1 MSRFL
6 VRRRGSVTN
15 TRSVAPR
22 VLDDVVEGAVNFRDL
37 GGYHTAD
44 GLVVRSGLV
53 YRSGMMHTITPAGLV
68 TLREALGIRTVVDL
82 RNAQELDAD
91 GTSPFEDYGVEWRNA
106 PIGGETVTTPEE
118 RRERVREYVANT
130 VDWCDAY
137 VRMTERNPAAF
148 RDLFEAMA
156 NAASTPLVFHCSGGR
171 DRTGVGAALLFSSL
185 GVDDETIARDY
196 ALTGDL
202 LQPHVDRFRRQME
215 AVGMTHESWAR
226 LLETSADAMRRFL
239 AWLREEHGG
248 AESYLRATGVPG
260 PVFDAARRHLLQ
272 LP

>member
-1 MSRFL
+1 M
-6 VRRRGSVTN
+6 TN

-22 VLDDVVEGAVNFRDL
+22 VLDGVVEGAVNLRDL
-37 GGYHTAD
+37 GGYRTAD
-44 GLVVRSGLV
+44 GRVVRSGLV
-53 YRSGMMHTITPAGLV
+53 YRSGMMHTITADGLV
-68 TLREALGIRTVVDL
+68 ALRETLGVRTVVDL
-82 RNAQELDAD
+82 RNAAELEAD
-91 GTSPFEDYGVEWRNA
+91 GISPFEGYGIDWRNA

-130 VDWCDAY
+130 VDWCEAY
-137 VRMTERNPAAF
+137 VRMTERNPGAF
-148 RDLFEAMA
+148 RDLFKAMA
-156 NAASTPLVFHCSGGR
+156 GPASTPLVFHCSGGR
-171 DRTGVGAALLFSSL
+171 DRTGVGAALLLSSL

-215 AVGMTHESWAR
+215 AVGMTRESWAT

-248 AESYLRATGVPG
+248 AESYLRGAGVSG
-260 PVFDAARRHLLQ
+260 AAFENARGHLLDAPDQ
-272 LP
+272 